1 MLYVMSWTE
10 VIVTLVVGFGSGLV
24 GAFAGG
30 WAQRWLYQARR
41 EDERLDDLWEHYR
54 TLKVVS
60 EQLMEE
66 RGGDVEVDLHDLERR
81 LYRHFRYIPLDL
93 TAALEVDEMAG
104 ARNRFEFGENLS
116 IKAGALRRY
125 LEQQRHPVR
134 HRVLGIGR
142 LFQKEPKS

>member
-1 MLYVMSWTE
+1 M
-10 VIVTLVVGFGSGLV
+10 TLFVGFGSGLV

-30 WAQRWLYQARR
+30 WAQRWLYRAAR

-81 LYRHFRYIPLDL
+81 LYRHFRYMPVEL

-104 ARNRFEFGENLS
+104 ARNSFEFGENLS
-116 IKAGALRRY
+116 VKAGALKRY
-125 LEQQRHPVR
+125 LEHQRHPVR
-134 HRVLGIGR
+134 HRLLRVGR
-142 LFQKEPKS
+142 LPQKAPKP